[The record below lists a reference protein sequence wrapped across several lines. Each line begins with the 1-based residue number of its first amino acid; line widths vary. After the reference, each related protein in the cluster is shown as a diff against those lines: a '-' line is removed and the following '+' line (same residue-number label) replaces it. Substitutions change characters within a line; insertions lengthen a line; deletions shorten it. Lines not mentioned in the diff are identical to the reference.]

1 MGNHRDRQVL
11 QLLSTSK
18 CLSRILTT
26 IWFSRHRRNLSNF
39 YQGKLVAASSEQTL
53 LICDVLMLLIRPS
66 RISRNAS
73 DVQHIVTAVGSRSIP
88 SAQKFINDIL
98 SSSTESKSATPYGS
112 YDGVFADKNVDAV
125 YIGTPHTMHYENTK
139 AALLAGKH
147 VLCEKVSDCGE
158 LSAGRVLGGLA
169 LMLPVTSSP
178 AQPFTFDLT
187 ELDELIKI
195 AKEKHLF
202 LMEAVWTRFHPIA
215 YKLQEIIFSGK
226 YGKVKRIFADL
237 SMNIKPDEKELTDR
251 MIAPELGGG
260 GLLDLGP
267 YPMTMLL
274 MHQHPDNKTKASP
287 SSISGHMI
295 PYKRTGVDGHS
306 TWILEWEDIGVAIC
320 TASIT
325 TQMSSETSV
334 IVQLDSAEV
343 HIDFPTYRPEGFTI
357 VERPSSAAPKEGEVP
372 AVKRIRYDCPI
383 PETDGRGMQYQA
395 DEVARCIRDGKKES
409 ERCDLAESRIVM
421 HVFDEVRRQG
431 GYPVKVGKAG
441 PSKGSL

>member
-1 MGNHRDRQVL
+1 
-11 QLLSTSK
+11 
-18 CLSRILTT
+18 
-26 IWFSRHRRNLSNF
+26 
-39 YQGKLVAASSEQTL
+39 
-53 LICDVLMLLIRPS
+53 
-66 RISRNAS
+66 
-73 DVQHIVTAVGSRSIP
+73 
-88 SAQKFINDIL
+88 
-98 SSSTESKSATPYGS
+98 
-112 YDGVFADKNVDAV
+112 
-125 YIGTPHTMHYENTK
+125 
-139 AALLAGKH
+139 
-147 VLCEKVSDCGE
+147 
-158 LSAGRVLGGLA
+158 
-169 LMLPVTSSP
+169 
-178 AQPFTFDLT
+178 
-187 ELDELIKI
+187 
-195 AKEKHLF
+195 
-202 LMEAVWTRFHPIA
+202 
-215 YKLQEIIFSGK
+215 
-226 YGKVKRIFADL
+226 
-237 SMNIKPDEKELTDR
+237 
-251 MIAPELGGG
+251 
-260 GLLDLGP
+260 
-267 YPMTMLL
+267 MLL
-274 MHQHPDNKTKASP
+274 MHQHPDNKTKAGP

-431 GYPVKVGKAG
+431 GYPVKEGKAG

>member
-1 MGNHRDRQVL
+1 
-11 QLLSTSK
+11 
-18 CLSRILTT
+18 
-26 IWFSRHRRNLSNF
+26 
-39 YQGKLVAASSEQTL
+39 
-53 LICDVLMLLIRPS
+53 
-66 RISRNAS
+66 
-73 DVQHIVTAVGSRSIP
+73 
-88 SAQKFINDIL
+88 
-98 SSSTESKSATPYGS
+98 
-112 YDGVFADKNVDAV
+112 
-125 YIGTPHTMHYENTK
+125 
-139 AALLAGKH
+139 
-147 VLCEKVSDCGE
+147 
-158 LSAGRVLGGLA
+158 
-169 LMLPVTSSP
+169 
-178 AQPFTFDLT
+178 
-187 ELDELIKI
+187 
-195 AKEKHLF
+195 
-202 LMEAVWTRFHPIA
+202 
-215 YKLQEIIFSGK
+215 
-226 YGKVKRIFADL
+226 
-237 SMNIKPDEKELTDR
+237 
-251 MIAPELGGG
+251 
-260 GLLDLGP
+260 
-267 YPMTMLL
+267 
-274 MHQHPDNKTKASP
+274 MHQHPDNKPKAGP

-431 GYPVKVGKAG
+431 GYPVKEGKAG